1 MTQRHTRGHTQG
13 HTLDARNLLCP
24 MPVIRVQGAMESLAP
39 GEEIEVLCT
48 DPGAMSDV
56 PAWCRVHGH
65 EVLEVAEDDEG
76 REIRITL
83 RAGPGDD
90 GYDGAG

>member
-1 MTQRHTRGHTQG
+1 MTRR

-39 GEEIEVLCT
+39 GEEIVALCT

-65 EVLEVAEDDEG
+65 EVLEVVEDDAAG
-76 REIRITL
+76 EIRISI
-83 RAGPGDD
+83 RAGPSDGD
-90 GYDGAG
+90 GRSV

>member
-1 MTQRHTRGHTQG
+1 MTRR

-24 MPVIRVQGAMESLAP
+24 MPVIRVQNAMESLAP
-39 GEEIEVLCT
+39 GDVIEVRCT

-56 PAWCRVHGH
+56 PAWCRVNGH
-65 EVLEVAEDDEG
+65 EVLEAVEDAGAD
-76 REIRITL
+76 EIRITI

-90 GYDGAG
+90 DG

>member
-1 MTQRHTRGHTQG
+1 MTRR

-24 MPVIRVQGAMESLAP
+24 MPVIRVQNAMESLRP
-39 GEEIEVLCT
+39 GEEIEVRCT

-65 EVLEVAEDDEG
+65 EVLEVVEDPGAD
-76 REIRITL
+76 EIRIAI

-90 GYDGAG
+90 DGRCA

>member
-1 MTQRHTRGHTQG
+1 MTQR

-24 MPVIRVQGAMESLAP
+24 MPVIRVQDAMESLRP
-39 GEEIEVLCT
+39 GEEIEVRCT

-65 EVLEVAEDDEG
+65 EVLEVVEVPGAG
-76 REIRITL
+76 EIRIAI
-83 RAGPGDD
+83 RAGPDDDD
-90 GYDGAG
+90 GHCA

>member
-1 MTQRHTRGHTQG
+1 MAQR

-24 MPVIRVQGAMESLAP
+24 MPVIRVQGVMESLAP
-39 GEEIEVLCT
+39 DEELVVLCT

-56 PAWCRVHGH
+56 PAWCQVHGH
-65 EVLEVAEDDEG
+65 EVLEVREDRDAD
-76 REIRITL
+76 EIRITI

-90 GYDGAG
+90 DGRGD

>member
-1 MTQRHTRGHTQG
+1 MTQR

-24 MPVIRVQGAMESLAP
+24 MPVIRVQDAMESLRP
-39 GEEIEVLCT
+39 GEEIEVRCT

-65 EVLEVAEDDEG
+65 EVLEVVEAPGAD
-76 REIRITL
+76 EIRIAI

-90 GYDGAG
+90 GGRCA

>member
-1 MTQRHTRGHTQG
+1 MARR

-24 MPVIRVQGAMESLAP
+24 MPVIRVQGAMESLSP
-39 GEEIEVLCT
+39 GEEIEVRCT
-48 DPGAMSDV
+48 DPGALIDV

-65 EVLEVAEDDEG
+65 EVLEVVEDTEAD
-76 REIRITL
+76 EIRIAI

-90 GYDGAG
+90 DDRPG

>member
-1 MTQRHTRGHTQG
+1 MTRR
-13 HTLDARNLLCP
+13 HTLDARHLLCP

-39 GEEIEVLCT
+39 GEELEVLCT

-65 EVLEVAEDDEG
+65 EVLDVVEDTVVG
-76 REIRITL
+76 EIRITI
-83 RAGPGDD
+83 RAGAGDD
-90 GYDGAG
+90 DD

>member
-1 MTQRHTRGHTQG
+1 MSQR

-39 GEEIEVLCT
+39 GDELEVLCT

-65 EVLEVAEDDEG
+65 EVLEIVEDPVEDEL
-76 REIRITL
+76 RIAI
-83 RAGPGDD
+83 RAGAGDGD
-90 GYDGAG
+90 GRAG

>member
-1 MTQRHTRGHTQG
+1 
-13 HTLDARNLLCP
+13 

-39 GEEIEVLCT
+39 GDEIEVLCT

-65 EVLEVAEDDEG
+65 EVLEVVEDAD
-76 REIRITL
+76 EIRITI
-83 RAGPGDD
+83 RAGSDDDD
-90 GYDGAG
+90 GGSG